1 MSTTAPAPTPVPPAL
16 PGDVSAAIAD
26 LSSIFKIGKAATK
39 GAYPWESGILLL
51 LSAGGAIAGVAVPG
65 IAPQVRDVLTAVS
78 GLVLALTSAQRHVTA
93 RKAS

>member
-1 MSTTAPAPTPVPPAL
+1 MTSVNPAPPTPGEA
-16 PGDVSAAIAD
+16 SAALAD
-26 LSSIFKIGKAATK
+26 LSGLLRSAKAMASANSAK